1 MFEDIHNR
9 LFGSI
14 GSKIKTLAKLGVY
27 IGMIGGL
34 LITFLSVAFLGSAYS
49 QVTIYGLICAILSLT
64 NGLSSYGFGELIEK
78 VSFVADRMEK
88 IEAKLSPAPEKRPS
102 GTKEQ

>member
-49 QVTIYGLICAILSLT
+49 
-64 NGLSSYGFGELIEK
+64 
-78 VSFVADRMEK
+78 
-88 IEAKLSPAPEKRPS
+88 
-102 GTKEQ
+102 

>member
-64 NGLSSYGFGELIEK
+64 NGLSTYGFGELIEK

-88 IEAKLSPAPEKRPS
+88 TEAKLSPAP
-102 GTKEQ
+102 